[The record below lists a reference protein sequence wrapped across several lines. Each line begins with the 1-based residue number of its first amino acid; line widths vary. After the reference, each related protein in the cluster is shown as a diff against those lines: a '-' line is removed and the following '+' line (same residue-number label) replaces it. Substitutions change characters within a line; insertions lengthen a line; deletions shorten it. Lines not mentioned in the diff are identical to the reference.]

1 MNTEVKQ
8 KLDELRIK
16 LKQQCNSI
24 NETVIKNVAGM
35 LSDDV
40 TIEVCDDGIFLKNQE
55 VESRPTIFI
64 KSENIPELIKVLSL
78 FI

>member
-40 TIEVCDDGIFLKNQE
+40 TIEVCDDGIFLKSDIIKPNANSE
-55 VESRPTIFI
+55 VEGNS
-64 KSENIPELIKVLSL
+64 LISS
-78 FI
+78 

>member
-24 NETVIKNVAGM
+24 NEMAIKNTVKLM
-35 LSDDV
+35 DDDV
-40 TIEVCDDGIFLKNQE
+40 QVEACDSGIFLKKSKTDSQ
-55 VESRPTIFI
+55 IFV
-64 KSENIPELIKVLSL
+64 KSEDIPNLVKVLTL

>member
-24 NETVIKNVAGM
+24 NEMAIKKVTGM

-40 TIEVCDDGIFLKNQE
+40 TIEVCDDGIFFKNQE
-55 VESRPTIFI
+55 VENRPAIFI

>member
-24 NETVIKNVAGM
+24 NEMAIKNTVKA
-35 LSDDV
+35 LDDDV
-40 TIEVCDDGIFLKNQE
+40 QVEACDSGIFLKKSKTDSQ
-55 VESRPTIFI
+55 IFV
-64 KSENIPELIKVLSL
+64 KSEDIPDLVKVLTL

>member
-24 NETVIKNVAGM
+24 NEMAIKNTVKLM
-35 LSDDV
+35 NDDV
-40 TIEVCDDGIFLKNQE
+40 YVEACDSGIFLKKSKTDSQ
-55 VESRPTIFI
+55 IFV
-64 KSENIPELIKVLSL
+64 KSEGIPDLVKVLTL

>member
-24 NETVIKNVAGM
+24 NEMAIKNTVKLM
-35 LSDDV
+35 DDDV
-40 TIEVCDDGIFLKNQE
+40 QVEACDSGIFLKKSKTDSQ
-55 VESRPTIFI
+55 IFV
-64 KSENIPELIKVLSL
+64 KSEDIPDLVKVLTL

>member
-24 NETVIKNVAGM
+24 NEMAIKNTVKLM
-35 LSDDV
+35 DDDV
-40 TIEVCDDGIFLKNQE
+40 QVEACDSGIFLKKSKTNSQ
-55 VESRPTIFI
+55 IFV
-64 KSENIPELIKVLSL
+64 KSEDIPDLVKVLTL